1 MTACSGCDRG
11 GALAAR
17 RPGRGRWLRN
27 CHRSALSSK
36 FGDCRLG
43 EQNLQ
48 EMPEREEIQDSW
60 QSQNYDP
67 FNAPPTPPLGGKNTL
82 PSPPL
87 RNRVPTA
94 ALMTA
99 RQRKRWDWPL
109 SRGRP
114 GRGKRLR
121 NRVEVEAPVDLC
133 LSLSPLLLS
142 LAHQPHP
149 RYLRPE
155 QVGALKMSPGSR

>member
-1 MTACSGCDRG
+1 MTACSGCERG

-17 RPGRGRWLRN
+17 RPGRGGWLRN
-27 CHRSALSSK
+27 CHRRALSSK

-67 FNAPPTPPLGGKNTL
+67 LNAPPT
-82 PSPPL
+82 PPL

-99 RQRKRWDWPL
+99 RRRIAMMAPQPWAARV
-109 SRGRP
+109 G
-114 GRGKRLR
+114 GRLR
-121 NRVEVEAPVDLC
+121 NRVQVEAPVDLRLILC
-133 LSLSPLLLS
+133 PCGLSF
-142 LAHQPHP
+142 AHQPHP
-149 RYLRPE
+149 RHLRPE
-155 QVGALKMSPGSR
+155 PMGSALKKSPGSRWAAPSR